1 MHKAPT
7 YEVFGRG
14 YGKHPYPQLIG
25 EADSQI
31 WFRIQKKNWQD
42 YMSTNQPCLDIM
54 LWYWPLQRT
63 DVPIIFISIFLFFYL
78 ERLPN

>member
-7 YEVFGRG
+7 YEAFGRG
-14 YGKHPYPQLIG
+14 HGKHPYPQLIG
-25 EADSQI
+25 EADSHIRFQ
-31 WFRIQKKNWQD
+31 IQKSNWQD
-42 YMSTNQPCLDIM
+42 YMSTNQLCLDIM
-54 LWYWPLQRT
+54 LKYWPLQRT